1 MTKVAH
7 HHPHHPR
14 AYEVMGKAQEWFGK
28 IIIAAAIVGG
38 AIVLFGALNSHGNV
52 TW

>member
-1 MTKVAH
+1 MTKVAQ
-7 HHPHHPR
+7 HHPHHLH
-14 AYEVMGKAQEWFGK
+14 AHEVMGKAQEWFGK
-28 IIIAAAIVGG
+28 IIIAAAILGG